1 MANIIEINLPVN
13 VFNFETV
20 NNLKKSNVV
29 NGKVVYEINDCIE
42 YLNKYF
48 YQVEG
53 DFYFYDVSENKF
65 KFYDLKN
72 ICKRF
77 FNKFDKDI
85 KEAIAIKNII
95 EYQLINNNF
104 KPRLYIENN
113 IRYIN
118 VSEFYR
124 LKNLVKPYSEFS
136 DEIKN
141 KVKLLLDYI
150 YKVLADDNDD
160 IYNYLLCWYSNLFKG
175 KKNDSVLYLRS
186 PEGAGKSTL
195 PDYIIKY
202 ILGDGLATKCGT
214 EPLKTPYNAILKGAI
229 LVVFEELPT
238 FSRSEWI
245 GVSSKLKDMVTSETM
260 IINEK
265 YEKSFK
271 CANTNNYIVL
281 SNHQAIQHSEGRRY
295 FILDINTEYMNDHEY
310 YGKLRDETFNDEVAK
325 AFFNYILE
333 IDTTKF
339 YSQKMPLTEN
349 KKRAIEKALICE
361 YKFIRDEYIL
371 KKKGLCG
378 IKRTLLYEEFKTYCI
393 SNKLNYENRSSVFY
407 EKLAEVNIKSIK
419 NSIEIYKVD
428 YETLLK
434 IANNNKWLAGLEY
447 NDNNNDNNDKVIDI
461 KDSLKNEHIDLIKE
475 NEELKNN
482 YDQLLEEYNI
492 LKSEKKDIENKYN
505 QMVDQYLNKNDIID
519 NVYIKLQNEILQ
531 VKNMFDLKTID
542 QEKKIND
549 KENIIIDLEK
559 KLKKLKKK
567 FKKNKNIKEEKKE
580 DYINPLD
587 KGTETKTIRYSNII
601 ETFDDEDGEI
611 SIIEECKNITN
622 ENKKNEEDLKNDLLK
637 EKELLKELNPKKIKK
652 TKPKKIYDGFANCE
666 LEDFLDVY
674 E

>member
-1 MANIIEINLPVN
+1 MNNIIEINLPVE

-20 NNLKKSNVV
+20 NNLKKSVV
-29 NGKVVYEINDCIE
+29 VEKKVVYDITDCIE

-65 KFYDLKN
+65 KFYDLKDV
-72 ICKRF
+72 CKRF

-85 KEAIAIKNII
+85 KEAVATKNII
-95 EYQLINNNF
+95 EYQVINNNF
-104 KPRLYIENN
+104 KPRLYKENN

-118 VSEFYR
+118 ISEFYK
-124 LKNLVKPYSEFS
+124 LKNLVKPYSEFT

-150 YKVLADDNDD
+150 FKVLANDDED

-195 PDYIIKY
+195 PDYIIKF
-202 ILGDGLATKCGT
+202 ILGDSLATKCGT

-238 FSRSEWI
+238 FSKSEWI
-245 GVSSKLKDMVTSETM
+245 GVSSKLKDMVTSDTM

-271 CANTNNYIVL
+271 CYNTNNYIVL

-310 YGKLRDETFNDEVAK
+310 YGKLRNETFNNEVAK

-333 IDTTKF
+333 IDTKNF

-349 KKRAIEKALICE
+349 KKRAIEKSLISE
-361 YKFIRDEYIL
+361 YKFIRDQYII

-378 IKRTLLYEEFKTYCI
+378 IKRTLLYEEFKSYCI
-393 SNKLNYENRSSVFY
+393 DNKLIFDNKSSSFY

-419 NSIEIYKVD
+419 NSTEIYKVD

-434 IANNNKWLAGLEY
+434 IANNNKWLAGIEY
-447 NDNNNDNNDKVIDI
+447 NDDDNDNKLIDV
-461 KDSLKNEHIDLIKE
+461 KDSLKNEHIELIKE

-482 YDQLLEEYNI
+482 YDELKKEYDI
-492 LKSEKKDIENKYN
+492 LMSEKKDIETKYN
-505 QMVDQYLNKNDIID
+505 NIIEQYFNKNDIID

-531 VKNMFDLKTID
+531 VKNMFDLKLDD
-542 QEKKIND
+542 QKLMINKKD
-549 KENIIIDLEK
+549 NIICDLEK

-567 FKKNKNIKEEKKE
+567 FKKSKNLNNDVLKNCIS
-580 DYINPLD
+580 PLD
-587 KGTETKTIRYSNII
+587 YGIDSTESIN
-601 ETFDDEDGEI
+601 TFDSTDTFESSFSDEIII
-611 SIIEECKNITN
+611 SSNVKI
-622 ENKKNEEDLKNDLLK
+622 D
-637 EKELLKELNPKKIKK
+637 KELNPIKIKK
-652 TKPKKIYDGFANCE
+652 NKIKKIYPGFENCE
-666 LEDFLDVY
+666 LEDFLDVPY